1 MVNYFRKN
9 LEARCGL
16 AMNWFVRRWSGYQV
30 CIGPDANQEGDPYE
44 HCIPLRDTG
53 EFGGYSNSRLNHVV
67 VSTAFKAAYML
78 GFKEPFWRNREGRVF
93 MQKKTKLP
101 SIFDP
106 AALDSE
112 GYLKPAVAKVA
123 LHHIIE
129 QVEAGHWKI
138 QPVSEPPDGADGE
151 VIFRRKAV
159 DPAVVAGPAPVL
171 KA

>member
-1 MVNYFRKN
+1 MKY
-9 LEARCGL
+9 
-16 AMNWFVRRWSGYQV
+16 FVREWKGYQI
-30 CIGPDANQEGDPYE
+30 CIGPDANAEGDPYE

-53 EFGGYSNSRLNHVV
+53 EFGGYSTTRLTTKAKR
-67 VSTAFKAAYML
+67 TATEAAISL
-78 GFKEPFWRNREGRVF
+78 GFQEPFWRNREGKIT
-93 MQKKTKLP
+93 MAIKKTKLH

-106 AALDSE
+106 AGLDAE

-138 QPVSEPPDGADGE
+138 QPVLEPPDGADGE

-159 DPAVVAGPAPVL
+159 DPAVVAAPAPIL